1 MTRLSRAVCLA
12 LVALVVCSGRV
23 STSGSDEVHVRITS
37 PLGRTG
43 AVGTVRIVA
52 QIDAPSGDTIEAVRF
67 YVDGTLLRTIT
78 SGPPYAVEWLDANP
92 FDKCELAVEVD
103 DAGGHKGRATVV
115 LPPYEVTEASEV
127 NSVLLEAG
135 VYDKKGQFVGGL
147 KAADFA
153 LKEDG
158 VPQTLDLVDHERVP
172 AIFALLIDSSQ
183 SMSRRFDFVKDAAGR
198 LTQYLRPKDRV
209 LVAPFSKHLE
219 AITGPTADRRTV
231 VEAIDAIRPSGGTSI
246 LDSLVELCQRL
257 PVSED
262 RRAVILISDGYD
274 ENSVSNID
282 QALAAAKSARVTVY
296 VIGIGG
302 VAGISLR
309 GERALRRLASET
321 GGRVF
326 FPPRDAELVGA
337 YDQLA
342 ADAQNRY
349 LVTYTP
355 ANTKADGKWRAINLA
370 TTAGD
375 YTVRTRTGYRA
386 PAPPPIR
393 PTLEFTVMDP
403 EGRYVDV
410 SASDLVVLENGD
422 EQKIETFQDAV
433 APVSI
438 VLALDASGSMRKA
451 SDDLRAAAREFVE
464 SLRPEDQLAILFF
477 ADGIVVSHDFAKNRQ
492 EALDAIDAYKS
503 SGGTALYDALASS
516 LNMLKRQDGRRAV
529 VVMTDGRDENNAG
542 TAPGSRQ
549 TLSDVITIARSVDA
563 AIFPIGLGS
572 NVDRVGLEQ
581 FVGISGGHAY
591 FPSDATLLKDEFQQT
606 IENLR
611 RRYVIGYTS
620 THTER
625 DGSWRD
631 VVIRSREDNLTVHSR
646 SGYFAPDR

>member
-1 MTRLSRAVCLA
+1 
-12 LVALVVCSGRV
+12 
-23 STSGSDEVHVRITS
+23 
-37 PLGRTG
+37 
-43 AVGTVRIVA
+43 
-52 QIDAPSGDTIEAVRF
+52 
-67 YVDGTLLRTIT
+67 
-78 SGPPYAVEWLDANP
+78 
-92 FDKCELAVEVD
+92 
-103 DAGGHKGRATVV
+103 
-115 LPPYEVTEASEV
+115 
-127 NSVLLEAG
+127 
-135 VYDKKGQFVGGL
+135 
-147 KAADFA
+147 
-153 LKEDG
+153 
-158 VPQTLDLVDHERVP
+158 
-172 AIFALLIDSSQ
+172 
-183 SMSRRFDFVKDAAGR
+183 MSRRFDFVKDAAGR

-231 VEAIDAIRPSGGTSI
+231 VEAIDAIRPAGGTSI
-246 LDSLVELCQRL
+246 LDSLVELCERL

-274 ENSVSNID
+274 ENSVSNLD
-282 QALAAAKSARVTVY
+282 QALAAAKNARVTVY

-355 ANTKADGKWRAINLA
+355 GNTKADGKWRTINLA
-370 TTAGD
+370 TTAGG
-375 YTVRTRTGYRA
+375 YTVRTRAGYRA

-393 PTLEFTVMDP
+393 PTLEFTVMDS
-403 EGRYVDV
+403 EGRYADV
-410 SASDLVVLENGD
+410 SAADLVVLENGD
-422 EQKIETFQDAV
+422 EQKIDTFQDAV

-451 SDDLRAAAREFVE
+451 SDALRAAAREFVE

-542 TAPGSRQ
+542 NAPGSRQ
-549 TLSDVITIARSVDA
+549 TLSDVITLAKSVDA

-591 FPSDATLLKDEFQQT
+591 FPSDATLLKEEFQQT